1 MRRLSFPLR
10 RRAAAGPGDAERAPR
25 IVLRFA
31 TVTALCLGAATAGI
45 LVFTRHLNQLSAQ
58 REAARHATFVAKTI
72 LAREINPTD
81 VAAPVSGPR
90 RAVLDRRLRR
100 LLGSLG
106 TDTNG
111 ANGIIPTLAISLGT
125 DNGLITY
132 STDHTLIGKR
142 IVPRAR
148 LRDARRGFTSSAI
161 SSTRKGETSDGLS
174 HKTLDA
180 YVPFMPGGHGRAVAI
195 LALDYRAI
203 GAAASSSFY
212 PIAGILELALVV
224 LYAVFVPLLVRVS
237 RRLRRQVEHI
247 RHQAYHDELTGLA
260 NRLAFR
266 ERAAEL
272 IEQRPANE
280 RLALLIVD
288 IDRFKEINDTLGHQ
302 AGDALLVQLATR
314 LRERLAEEV
323 VLARLGGDELGLIMS
338 GTRAEAEAVAA
349 ALESALHGDFV
360 VNGIPVG
367 VEASIG
373 IALCP
378 AHGSEV
384 DVLMAAADVA
394 MYQAKARRSGTV
406 VYEHAFEESQQVQVT
421 LLGEL
426 RRALDVGEIV
436 LHYQPKIHLGS
447 GRLVGAEALV
457 RWQHPERGLLTPP
470 DFLPYAE
477 KTGVN
482 RTLTDYVLKRAVA
495 ELRRWGEQRLDL
507 SMAVNVTMFDLLD
520 PTFADR
526 VASLLAASGVEPS
539 ALELEITENA
549 IMSDVARVRSTLDR
563 LREHGVR
570 VAIDDFGSGYSSL
583 AYLKTLP
590 VDTLKIDR
598 SFIVG
603 MNEDPRDVAIVRT
616 IVSLAQTVGLSV
628 VAEGIESEI
637 VREQLRAAGCDLG
650 QGFLFGEGAPGE
662 SVAAYARTGRT
673 ALARLV
679 ALSA

>member
-1 MRRLSFPLR
+1 MRRRLPLR
-10 RRAAAGPGDAERAPR
+10 LRRVERRPHEAERAPR

-45 LVFTRHLNQLSAQ
+45 LLFTRHLNLQAAQ

-72 LAREINPTD
+72 LTGEIAPAD
-81 VAAPVSGPR
+81 VAAPVTGAR
-90 RAVLDRRLRR
+90 RAVLDERLRR
-100 LLGSLG
+100 LLGSQG
-106 TDTNG
+106 TDANG
-111 ANGIIPTLAISLGT
+111 VNGIIPTLAISLAG
-125 DNGLITY
+125 DDGRITY
-132 STDHTLIGKR
+132 STDHLLIGR
-142 IVPRAR
+142 RLVPAAR
-148 LRDARRGFTSSAI
+148 LHDAMRGFTSSAI
-161 SSTRKGETSDGLS
+161 STTRRGETSDGLP
-174 HKTLDA
+174 HKALDA
-180 YVPFMPGGHGRAVAI
+180 YVPFRPGGRGRAIAVV
-195 LALDYRAI
+195 ALDYRAI

-260 NRLAFR
+260 NRLSFR
-266 ERAAEL
+266 ERTAEL
-272 IEQRPANE
+272 VARRQGGEE
-280 RLALLIVD
+280 LALLIVD
-288 IDRFKEINDTLGHQ
+288 LDRFKEINDTLGHQ
-302 AGDALLVQLATR
+302 AGDALLVQLADR
-314 LRERLAEEV
+314 LRERLPAEV
-323 VLARLGGDELGLIMS
+323 LLARLGGDELGLVL
-338 GTRAEAEAVAA
+338 GGNECEARTVAGIVEAT
-349 ALESALHGDFV
+349 LREDFV
-360 VNGIPVG
+360 VGGIPVG

-373 IALCP
+373 VALCP
-378 AHGSEV
+378 EHGTAV
-384 DVLMAAADVA
+384 DILMARADVA

-406 VYEHAFEESQQVQVT
+406 LYERSFEESRQVQVT

-426 RRALDVGEIV
+426 RRALDEGEIV

-470 DFLPYAE
+470 HFLPYAE

-482 RTLTDYVLKRAVA
+482 RALTDYVLTRAVE
-495 ELRRWGEQRLDL
+495 ELRRWHAQQLDL

-520 PTFADR
+520 PGFVER
-526 VASLLAASGVEPS
+526 VAALLADAGIDPCR
-539 ALELEITENA
+539 LELEITESE
-549 IMSDVARVRSTLDR
+549 IMSDVAQVRSTLEG
-563 LREHGVR
+563 LRTHGVR

-583 AYLKTLP
+583 TYLKALP

-598 SFIVG
+598 SFIMG
-603 MNEDPRDVAIVRT
+603 MNVDPRDAAIVRT
-616 IVSLAQTVGLSV
+616 IVALAQTVGLTV
-628 VAEGIESEI
+628 VAEGIESEV

-662 SVAAYARTGRT
+662 SVAEFARSGRT
-673 ALARLV
+673 ALAHLV